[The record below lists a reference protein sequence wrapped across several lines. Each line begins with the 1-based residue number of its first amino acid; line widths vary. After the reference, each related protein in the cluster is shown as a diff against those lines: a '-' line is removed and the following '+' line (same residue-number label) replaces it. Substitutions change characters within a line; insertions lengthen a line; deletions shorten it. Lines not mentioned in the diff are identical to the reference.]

1 MSCATRSRSSR
12 AVGSSPGGRPES
24 SSARSGWERSSRSG
38 WIRCGCHGSP
48 RSPASFAASRSTGGS
63 SARWTR
69 PRSACRSCCAR
80 STPTASSSATCR
92 CASRSWRRSSLSWRN
107 ELLAV
112 WAVTLRNALMGA
124 RNVFFFFELL
134 FWPIVGVLSI
144 GLMSRFLD
152 LTEAQASFVLVGTI
166 ALSVVNVCQLE
177 VAYAVLLDV
186 WSKSLKHQFLAP
198 IGIRHLTLAAWVV
211 GVAVCALI
219 TLFGNRAEAFAW
231 ATVNMVLVLAG
242 IYYPISVL
250 PDFIAAIARAI
261 PLTYFL
267 DAYRSHYGF
276 TSEFRSPISTGLAL
290 SALYAALAHWA
301 FLAAIHRARRTGLL
315 LKMSEIG

>member
-1 MSCATRSRSSR
+1 M
-12 AVGSSPGGRPES
+12 
-24 SSARSGWERSSRSG
+24 
-38 WIRCGCHGSP
+38 
-48 RSPASFAASRSTGGS
+48 
-63 SARWTR
+63 
-69 PRSACRSCCAR
+69 
-80 STPTASSSATCR
+80 
-92 CASRSWRRSSLSWRN
+92 SWRG

-144 GLMSRFLD
+144 GLMSRFLE
-152 LTEAQASFVLVGTI
+152 LTPAQASFVLIGTI
-166 ALSVVNVCQLE
+166 ALSIVNVCQLE

-198 IGIRHLTLAAWVV
+198 IGIRHLTLGSWVIGMVRGLLVFGLLAVLGRWAFGFNVGQPGWIALATFLLGCFLTAWVV

-231 ATVNMVLVLAG
+231 ASVNMVLVLAG

-250 PDFIAAIARAI
+250 PDFIAAIEKAI

-267 DAYRSHYGF
+267 DAYRAYYGF
-276 TSEFRSPISTGLAL
+276 ESEFAAPIATGLAL
-290 SALYAALAHWA
+290 SVLYAALAHWA
-301 FLAAIHRARRTGLL
+301 FLAAIQRARRTGLL
-315 LKMSEIG
+315 LKMSE

>member
-1 MSCATRSRSSR
+1 
-12 AVGSSPGGRPES
+12 
-24 SSARSGWERSSRSG
+24 
-38 WIRCGCHGSP
+38 
-48 RSPASFAASRSTGGS
+48 
-63 SARWTR
+63 
-69 PRSACRSCCAR
+69 
-80 STPTASSSATCR
+80 
-92 CASRSWRRSSLSWRN
+92 LSWRG

-144 GLMSRFLD
+144 GLMSRFLE
-152 LTEAQASFVLVGTI
+152 LTSAQASFVLIGTI
-166 ALSVVNVCQLE
+166 ALSIVNVCQLE

-198 IGIRHLTLAAWVV
+198 IGIRHLTLGSWVIGMLRGLLVFGLLAVLGRWAFGFNVGQPGWIALATFLLGCFLTAWVV

-231 ATVNMVLVLAG
+231 ASVNMVLVLAG

-250 PDFIAAIARAI
+250 PDFIAAIAKAI

-267 DAYRSHYGF
+267 DAYRAYYGF
-276 TSEFRSPISTGLAL
+276 ESEFAAPIVTGLTL
-290 SALYAALAHWA
+290 SVLYAALAHWA
-301 FLAAIHRARRTGLL
+301 FLAAIQRARRTGLL
-315 LKMSEIG
+315 LKMSE